1 MTTFSSGDAAFE
13 GFRLTRENPRVV
25 LAWSIFH
32 FVVSSIGAVVLIA
45 FGGDAMTQLA
55 EQPEAA
61 PGEMTALLREMAP
74 VIEGDLN
81 GTGMR
86 LGIVVAEF
94 NDFITLK
101 L

>member
-74 VIEGDLN
+74 AYMILAPLGLATMSAIAS
-81 GTGMR
+81 GGRTGGR
-86 LGIVVAEF
+86 SG
-94 NDFITLK
+94 
-101 L
+101 